1 MNIVDRHG
9 RPFASAQ
16 SYEGATR
23 DPRGRNWPAPSV
35 GPNRA
40 LATAGKP
47 LRNRTRHA
55 YRNSLLMRSGLN
67 KNTTNEIGKGY
78 TLISACTDEAFRK
91 EIQRLWLVISK
102 QLDPWGDLNFGGICH
117 LAALSRRMSGE
128 VFIRRLNRRLDSGLI
143 APVQVELLEADM
155 CPQDLNRQ
163 LGPNHRIVQGIEF
176 VGKLKVAFWFYKAH
190 PDDGIESVSLNDCI
204 RVPARDVLHHYKP
217 TRPGQV
223 RAEPETAAA
232 LIKDRTL
239 HEYNDNE
246 LVRKRERA
254 GLTGVLYRE
263 GFGEEAWEFD
273 PHTGK
278 PLFADADA
286 ANPVETISA
295 GTWLRMV
302 PGEKAMPFDGDNTG
316 QGYADFLRW
325 ESLLYAAGMDIP
337 YPLLTGDWAGLNDRL
352 VRAFLNE
359 YRRSISFDQ
368 ENLSGFQVAFGIWRW
383 VVEVLI
389 TTGQLSAPGFA
400 NDPWKYYAV
409 DVRPD
414 AWKHLHPEQ
423 DINARNKAVASHISN
438 GEREA
443 AEYGTDIE
451 KNMRINARL
460 LKQWETILKEEGVEN
475 PPAKLGGLFSASENM
490 EHADDET

>member
-1 MNIVDRHG
+1 MGLIIGTDG
-9 RPFASAQ
+9 QPLSQ
-16 SYEGATR
+16 SDYEGATR
-23 DPRGRNWPAPSV
+23 GSRGKNWPAPSV

-40 LATAGKP
+40 LAKAGRP

-55 YRNSLLMRSGLN
+55 YRNSLLMRSGIN

-78 TLISACTDEAFRK
+78 TLLSTCEREDFREK
-91 EIQRLWLVISK
+91 VNKLWRVIAT
-102 QLDPWGDLNFGGICH
+102 QLDPWGDLNFGGLCH

-128 VFIRRLNRRLDSGLI
+128 VFIRRLHRRIDSGLI

-155 CPQDLNRQ
+155 CPQELNR
-163 LGPNHRIVQGIEF
+163 RISATRRIIQGIEF
-176 VGKLKVAFWFYKAH
+176 QGKVKVAYWFYKAH
-190 PDDGIESVSLNDCI
+190 PDDGLESVSLHDCI
-204 RVPARDVLHHYKP
+204 RVPARDVIHHYKP

-232 LIKDRTL
+232 LLKDRTF

-246 LVRKRERA
+246 LIRKRERA
-254 GLTGVLYRE
+254 GFTGVLYRE
-263 GFGEEAWEFD
+263 SFGEQDWEFD
-273 PHTGK
+273 PSTGQ
-278 PLFADADA
+278 PMYADAEA
-286 ANPVETISA
+286 SSTTETISA
-295 GTWLRMV
+295 GSWLRMV
-302 PGEKAMPFDGDNTG
+302 PGEKALPFDGDDTG
-316 QGYADFLRW
+316 QGYADFVRW
-325 ESLLYAAGMDIP
+325 ESLLYSAGMDIP

-368 ENLSGFQVAFGIWRW
+368 ENLSGFQVAYGIWRW
-383 VVEVLI
+383 VIDSLI
-389 TTGQLSAPGFA
+389 STGQLSAPGFA
-400 NDPWKYYAV
+400 ASPWIYYDV

-451 KNMRINARL
+451 KNMQVNARL
-460 LKQWETILKEEGVEN
+460 LKKWRQACENEGIEQ
-475 PPAKLGGLFSASENM
+475 PTQLGGLFSAVEGN
-490 EHADDET
+490 HET